1 MSKDTKSPRRGTRI
15 ALLVLGAALSAL
27 LLNQCRLAE
36 DRITAPRSVAISRG
50 EAESHGNCISEC
62 ARAYADSARTEN
74 QLHEGILEACTTD
87 ECREAEN
94 ARYAEVSARI
104 IAGRKECFA
113 GCHHQG
119 GGSGGR

>member
-1 MSKDTKSPRRGTRI
+1 MTAWFESPAARR
-15 ALLVLGAALSAL
+15 LGVRFPIVQGRSGAY
-27 LLNQCRLAE
+27 R
-36 DRITAPRSVAISRG
+36 PRSSWQRSRT
-50 EAESHGNCISEC
+50 S
-62 ARAYADSARTEN
+62 ADSARTEN